1 MVGDG
6 VEDSLRLS
14 SSRARITIVSVTDLQ
29 GQGLYS
35 PGWPLTYISPP
46 ASASQSAGISG
57 MHFILAQK
65 ESFRAAVGLFS
76 SIRYFVSHKSPM
88 KLT

>member
-57 MHFILAQK
+57 MHFILAQ